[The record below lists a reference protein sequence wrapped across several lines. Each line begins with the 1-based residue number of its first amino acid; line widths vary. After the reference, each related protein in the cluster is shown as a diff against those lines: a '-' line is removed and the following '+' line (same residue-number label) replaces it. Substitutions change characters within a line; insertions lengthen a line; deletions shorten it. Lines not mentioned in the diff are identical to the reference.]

1 VIYSCPREIRAP
13 KVITFGVVLPIL
25 RVTFDP
31 AGGIL
36 EIDEMIETILVA
48 TDGSEDASAAEQT
61 AMGLA
66 SRLGARLSAVS
77 VVDDRLL
84 HAPAGNGLA
93 LPAFPEAEITSY
105 YRARAEAV
113 ARRFSERARGEG
125 LDANCEVLQGT
136 PDARIIEKVQGAD
149 LLLVGRTGASMSDR
163 GGLVGATVDAILRK
177 TSKPTIIVPAGAPL
191 TGPLVLGFDGSPGSR
206 IAAKIAVALANG
218 LNEAV
223 HVFVDSKDKGR
234 AVARFDEV
242 RQLVGG
248 LSVPVRETSSTL
260 GRPDVK
266 IVDTAKEVRASL
278 IVMGAYG
285 RNRITEYFLG
295 SNASSVVRTSPVSV
309 LLAR

>member
-1 VIYSCPREIRAP
+1 
-13 KVITFGVVLPIL
+13 
-25 RVTFDP
+25 
-31 AGGIL
+31 
-36 EIDEMIETILVA
+36 MIETILVA
-48 TDGSEDASAAEQT
+48 TDGSADASAAEQT
-61 AMGLA
+61 GMGLA
-66 SRLGARLSAVS
+66 SRLGARLSGVS
-77 VVDDRLL
+77 ILDDRLM
-84 HAPAGNGLA
+84 HAPAGDGLA
-93 LPAFPEAEITSY
+93 LPPFPEAELTAY
-105 YRARAEAV
+105 YRARADAV
-113 ARRFSERARGEG
+113 ARRFADRARGEG
-125 LDANCEVLQGT
+125 IEAACEVLQGA
-136 PDARIIEKVQGAD
+136 PDERIVEKMQNTD
-149 LLLVGRTGASMSDR
+149 LLLIGRTGTRSGDR
-163 GGLVGATVDAILRK
+163 GALIGATVDAVLRK
-177 TSKPTIIVPAGAPL
+177 TTKPTILVPGGAPL

-206 IAAKIAVALANG
+206 IAAKLAVTLANG

-285 RNRITEYFLG
+285 RNRITDYFLG
-295 SNASSVVRTSPVSV
+295 SNAASVARTSPVSV

>member
-1 VIYSCPREIRAP
+1 
-13 KVITFGVVLPIL
+13 
-25 RVTFDP
+25 
-31 AGGIL
+31 
-36 EIDEMIETILVA
+36 MIETILVA
-48 TDGSEDASAAEQT
+48 TDGSDDASAAEQT

-77 VVDDRLL
+77 VLDDRLVRS
-84 HAPAGNGLA
+84 PSNDGLA
-93 LPAFPEAEITSY
+93 LPAFPEADLNAY
-105 YRARAEAV
+105 HRARAEAV
-113 ARRFSERARGEG
+113 ARRFADRARGEG
-125 LDANCEVLQGT
+125 IEASCDVLQGS
-136 PDARIIEKVQGAD
+136 PDDRIVDKIQEAD
-149 LLLVGRTGASMSDR
+149 LLLIGRTGTLSGSR
-163 GGLVGATVDAILRK
+163 GSLNGATVDSILRK
-177 TSKPTIIVPAGAPL
+177 TNKPTIIVPSGAPL

-206 IAAKIAVALANG
+206 IAAKLAVTLANG

-266 IVDTAKEVRASL
+266 MVDTAKEARASL

-285 RNRITEYFLG
+285 RNRITDYFLG
-295 SNASSVVRTSPVSV
+295 SNAASVARTSPVSV

>member
-1 VIYSCPREIRAP
+1 
-13 KVITFGVVLPIL
+13 
-25 RVTFDP
+25 
-31 AGGIL
+31 
-36 EIDEMIETILVA
+36 MIETILVA
-48 TDGSEDASAAEQT
+48 TDGSEDANAAET
-61 AMGLA
+61 MAMGLA
-66 SRLGARLSAVS
+66 SRLSARLAGVS
-77 VVDDRLL
+77 VIDDRLL
-84 HAPAGNGLA
+84 RAPSGEGLS
-93 LPAFPEAEITSY
+93 LPPFPEADISAY

-113 ARRFSERARGEG
+113 ARRLTERARGEG
-125 LDANCEVLQGT
+125 LEASCEVLQGV
-136 PDARIIEKVQGAD
+136 PADRIVDKTQGND
-149 LLLVGRTGASMSDR
+149 LLVIGRNSVSASDR
-163 GGLVGATVDAILRK
+163 GPLVGPTVDSVLRK
-177 TSKPTIIVPAGAPL
+177 TTKPTVLVPTGAPL

-206 IAAKIAVALANG
+206 IAAKLAVTLANG

-285 RNRITEYFLG
+285 RNRITDYFLG
-295 SNASSVVRTSPVSV
+295 SNAASVARTSPVSV